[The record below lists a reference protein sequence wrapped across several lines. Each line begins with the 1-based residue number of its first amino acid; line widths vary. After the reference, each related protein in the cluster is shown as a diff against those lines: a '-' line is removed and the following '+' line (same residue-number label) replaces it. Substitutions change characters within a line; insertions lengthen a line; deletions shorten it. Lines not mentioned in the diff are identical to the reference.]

1 MAVYTTNII
10 IYTGTSFEQTFILAD
25 DPGENLLNLTGYSV
39 ISKMKKHGTSSSVTL
54 FTTTVTDITGGR
66 IRLSL
71 TSNQT
76 SQLSP
81 GRYYYDLLL
90 HKDNNTTRV
99 IEGEVIVKKSV
110 TRFD

>member
-39 ISKMKKHGTSSSVTL
+39 ISKMKKHGTSSSVTS
-54 FTTTVTDITGGR
+54 FTTTVTDIIGGR

>member
-10 IYTGTSFEQTFILAD
+10 IYTGTNFEQTFILAD
-25 DPGENLLNLTGYSV
+25 DPGENLLNLSGYSV
-39 ISKMKKHGTSSSVTL
+39 ISKMKKHGTSSTATS
-54 FTTTVTDITGGR
+54 FSTTITDVPGGR

-71 TSNQT
+71 TPAQT
-76 SQLSP
+76 TQLSP

-110 TRFD
+110 TRFN